1 MLNFNL
7 SSEIRVYMR
16 RSLLVVALC
25 STGIAMAEAMGASEL
40 TTGLAEFGM
49 ITAAVALAVETV
61 GNYGNPTSGS
71 EPARDSAS
79 SGQKAAN
86 E

>member
-7 SSEIRVYMR
+7 GSKIRVYVR

-25 STGIAMAEAMGASEL
+25 STGAAMAAAMGAGEA

-61 GNYGNPTSGS
+61 GNCGNSTSGS
-71 EPARDSAS
+71 EPASNSAR
-79 SGQKAAN
+79 SGQ
-86 E
+86 